1 MSLSVQI
8 IPKISLNWQF
18 KIKNY
23 ARYFGLNIYPDIY
36 DEKDI
41 FRLFSVHNKTLN
53 SMKNTNCSYTIQTTT
68 PSLNRIYTILAI
80 GNI

>member
-41 FRLFSVHNKTLN
+41 FRLFSVHNKTKQHEKYELFVHDPN
-53 SMKNTNCSYTIQTTT
+53 NNTK
-68 PSLNRIYTILAI
+68 LK
-80 GNI
+80 